1 MAELKSKK
9 TKASVAT
16 FLNKISDEQR
26 RKDCETVVRL
36 MKEATG
42 AEPKMCMNGK
52 VFGLWS

>member
-1 MAELKSKK
+1 MAELKTKK

-42 AEPKMCMNGK
+42 VEPKMSMNEK